1 MKRINVNICA
11 LLVLTLAA
19 CTKSDVVDPVPT
31 PSNTITFSAAD
42 MQLEVIT
49 RGGDKQPTTL
59 GMTNK
64 SIVSEDGVSS
74 LPMVVKVEEGIHR
87 AIEQKPATRA
97 AAVTDANQIS
107 MLSAWAS
114 AKKGDVSELYIDDLD
129 FTKGSD
135 RIFRSNPA
143 ISWRDAQTTLDFFV
157 VANHIEA
164 FTPKFNDADD
174 HIVSFDYTVPTDA
187 DEQPDLLVAEKLG
200 VAGNYE
206 ESVPLDFKH
215 VLAAVNIKVGSDVAS
230 GTIQS
235 IKFKGVYNKGTYL
248 LDEHQWVNRTIDNA
262 AVFSVPLPE
271 GGVAITEGD
280 APGGAVSTTSFMM
293 IPQQL
298 ATGAEVEVVFYDS
311 TLNNKVTLRAS
322 IQGDVWAMNTT
333 TNYLININGD
343 YGLEIIPLDKV
354 IDSHYVIAKVEI
366 SSDYTNWSLSVEA
379 NDGADVTVQLEQD
392 VNPKAKQGFWTDKIA
407 KAIINGD
414 TGKTEYVTTDNS
426 ARGSDEID
434 GYGKGAISGQV
445 VYVFIPENVLSGE
458 DRKITLEFSG
468 WGANINEGS
477 YKELTLTQSP
487 VKWLDPTGERNPDL
501 FWGCELLIEGGPVAW
516 GFNWNGL
523 SEQYK
528 ITQGSGSPWGQIKNY
543 VLPAMKR
550 AGIDYNQFPD
560 YIWMVTKQED
570 HKSEIILNIDY
581 SKFATTLDL
590 AKSGTDG
597 QLNTWQLYKFDS
609 SDNFDT
615 NLSGYGLITSLKEV
629 ITALG
634 NVEPVTQ
641 GDVGLINTLDN
652 YAALYALKRNRFH
665 VYIDEANGIYLP
677 ILEEKDANWYL
688 PAKDQF
694 VNVIYRATWGQQ
706 FTWNDFYWTST
717 IHIDEQNPTIDSG
730 NAYMFNNGNL
740 TPTDRTNTYLAMA
753 IRRKTSTADIVI
765 KPEDVIIPGGGD
777 NGGENGTIPG
787 TGNQGGGI
795 VTP

>member
-49 RGGDKQPTTL
+49 RGGDKRPTTL

-114 AKKGDVSELYIDDLD
+114 AKKGDVSELYIDDVD

-135 RIFRSNPA
+135 GIFRSNPA
-143 ISWRDAQTTLDFFV
+143 KLWLDAQTTLDFFV

-164 FTPKFNDADD
+164 FTPNFNAVGD
-174 HIVSFDYTVPTDA
+174 HIMSFDYTVPTDA
-187 DEQPDLLVAEKLG
+187 ANQPDLLVAEKLG

-215 VLAAVNIKVGSDVAS
+215 VLAAVNIKVGSEVAA

-248 LDEHQWVNRTIDNA
+248 LDEHQWVGRTIGGNV
-262 AVFSVPLPE
+262 VFNVPLPE
-271 GGVAITEGD
+271 RGVTITKGEDTRD
-280 APGGAVSTTSFMM
+280 AVINTTSFMM

-298 ATGAEVEVVFYDS
+298 AAGAEVEVIFHDY
-311 TLNNKVTLRAS
+311 TLNTDVTLRAS
-322 IQGDVWAMNTT
+322 IQGDIWAMNTT

-343 YGLEIIPLDKV
+343 YRLEIIPLDKV
-354 IDSHYVIAKVEI
+354 IDSHYVITKVEI
-366 SSDYTNWSLSVEA
+366 SSEYPYWSLSAVA
-379 NDGADVTVQLEQD
+379 NDGADVTIQLAED
-392 VNPKAKQGFWTDKIA
+392 VNPMAKQGFWTDKIA
-407 KAIINGD
+407 IRNG
-414 TGKTEYVTTDNS
+414 TEYVITGNS
-426 ARGSDEID
+426 ARGSNEID
-434 GYGKGAISGQV
+434 GSGNGVISRQV
-445 VYVFIPENVLSGE
+445 VYVFIPENVSGE

-468 WGANINEGS
+468 WGDNINEGS
-477 YKELTLTQSP
+477 YNELTLTQSP
-487 VKWLDPTGERNPDL
+487 VKWLDPTGEGNPDL
-501 FWGCELLIEGGPVAW
+501 FWGCELLIEGGQVAW

-528 ITQGSGSPWGQIKNY
+528 ITQGSGSPWGQIKNN
-543 VLPAMKR
+543 VLPAMDK

-629 ITALG
+629 ITALV
-634 NVEPVTQ
+634 NVERVTQ

-665 VYIDEANGIYLP
+665 VYIDAANGIYLP

-787 TGNQGGGI
+787 TGNQGGDI